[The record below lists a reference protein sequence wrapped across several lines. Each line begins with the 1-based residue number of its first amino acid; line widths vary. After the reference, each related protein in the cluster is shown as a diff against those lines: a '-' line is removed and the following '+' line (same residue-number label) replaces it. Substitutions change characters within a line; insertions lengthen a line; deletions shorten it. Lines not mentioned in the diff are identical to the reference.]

1 MAHSS
6 SNGET
11 TSSLQKV
18 CFGQTEASSF
28 NGVEMIQFTVHLKDA
43 VIMQVSFNKDHLSI
57 GRSDSNDVVLN
68 NAHIS
73 RQAAVIEWEGTR
85 YQIFNKNKNGIFL
98 DNQPL
103 KGPTPLP
110 SRCRLTIYP
119 FEIACAQVDED
130 ETRPLP
136 SVTHS
141 APKEDALAESSII
154 RSCPASTVHFGGLIG
169 ESPAMKELYKL
180 ILDVGDSPATVLI
193 RGEHGTG
200 KELVARALHH
210 SSSRNGSVFLPVNC
224 AALPLDLMESELFG
238 YEKGAFTGA
247 SNMKIGKIE
256 QAKNGTIFLD
266 EIGEL
271 SLPAQAKLLRVLQQ
285 HAIMRVGGSQE
296 ILTDVRFITATNRNL
311 EQDIKNG
318 SFREDL
324 YYRLRV
330 VQIVVPPLRERTED
344 LPALIDHF
352 LRKLGQEL
360 RLDTVPIV
368 TDKGMKLLLSAHWP
382 GNVRQLEN
390 ILYSVI
396 LRSRPT
402 YTIDDEII
410 YQELPPDFSYEDKP
424 ESDSEDKPSLL
435 EDVNREALIK
445 VLTEQKWDTQRAAKA
460 LNVSRGTVYYKIK
473 KYGIH
478 LPR

>member
-1 MAHSS
+1 
-6 SNGET
+6 
-11 TSSLQKV
+11 
-18 CFGQTEASSF
+18 
-28 NGVEMIQFTVHLKDA
+28 MIQFTVHLKDA
-43 VIMQVSFNKDHLSI
+43 QIMRVSFNKDSLSI

-73 RQAAVIEWEGTR
+73 RLAAVVEWQKTGYE
-85 YQIFNKNKNGIFL
+85 IIDKNKNGIFL

-103 KGPTPLP
+103 TGPTQLP
-110 SRCRLTIYP
+110 SRCRLTVYP
-119 FEIACAQVDED
+119 FEIDCAQIDED
-130 ETRPLP
+130 ETRPMP
-136 SVTHS
+136 AISQSRTEKNS
-141 APKEDALAESSII
+141 PEISQNNQDSI
-154 RSCPASTVHFGGLIG
+154 STTIHFGGLIG
-169 ESPAMKELYKL
+169 ESPSMKDLYKL

-210 SSSRNGSVFLPVNC
+210 SSSRNGNMFLPINC
-224 AALPLDLMESELFG
+224 AALPIDLMESELFG

-247 SNMKIGKIE
+247 SNMKMGKIE
-256 QAKNGTIFLD
+256 QAKNGTVFMD

-271 SLPAQAKLLRVLQQ
+271 SLTAQAKLLRVLQQ

-296 ILTDVRFITATNRNL
+296 IPTDARFITATNRDL
-311 EQDIKNG
+311 EQDMREG

-330 VQIVVPPLRERTED
+330 VQIVVPPLRERVED
-344 LPALIDHF
+344 LPLLIDHF
-352 LRKLGQEL
+352 LRKLGEEL
-360 RLDTVPIV
+360 HLEAKPVITE
-368 TDKGMKLLLSAHWP
+368 KGMQLLLAAPWP

-390 ILYSVI
+390 TLYSVI

-402 YTIDDEII
+402 YVIEDEII
-410 YQELPPDFSYEDKP
+410 SNELPPNLVSEG
-424 ESDSEDKPSLL
+424 ESEEKPSLL
-435 EDVNREALIK
+435 EDVNKQTLIK
-445 VLTEQKWDTQRAAKA
+445 VLTEHKWDTQKAATA

-478 LPR
+478 IPR

>member
-1 MAHSS
+1 
-6 SNGET
+6 
-11 TSSLQKV
+11 
-18 CFGQTEASSF
+18 
-28 NGVEMIQFTVHLKDA
+28 MIQFTVHLKDA
-43 VIMQVSFNKDHLSI
+43 LIMQVSFNKDCLSI

-73 RQAAVIEWEGTR
+73 RLAAVIEWENTR
-85 YQIFNKNKNGIFL
+85 YQILNKNKNGIFL
-98 DNQPL
+98 DNQSL
-103 KGPTPLP
+103 TGPTPLP

-119 FEIACAQVDED
+119 FEIDCAQVDED

-136 SVTHS
+136 SVMH
-141 APKEDALAESSII
+141 
-154 RSCPASTVHFGGLIG
+154 PASSDDSLDGALGVHPSPAHTVHFGGLIG
-169 ESPAMKELYKL
+169 ESPAMQDLYKL
-180 ILDVGDSPATVLI
+180 ILDVGDSPATILI

-210 SSSRNGSVFLPVNC
+210 SSPRNGKVFLPVNC
-224 AALPLDLMESELFG
+224 AALPIDLMESELFG

-247 SNMKIGKIE
+247 SNMKMGKIE
-256 QAKNGTIFLD
+256 QAKDGTIFLD

-296 ILTDVRFITATNRNL
+296 ISTDARFITATNRNL
-311 EQDIKNG
+311 EQDIENG

-360 RLDTVPIV
+360 RLDTIPIV
-368 TDKGMKLLLSAHWP
+368 TDKGRKQLLSASWP
-382 GNVRQLEN
+382 GNIRQLEN
-390 ILYSVI
+390 TLYSVI

-402 YTIDDEII
+402 YVIDDEMIS
-410 YQELPPDFSYEDKP
+410 QELPPDFSHERTS
-424 ESDSEDKPSLL
+424 EAESEDKQSLL
-435 EDVNREALIK
+435 EHVNRDALIK
-445 VLTEQKWDTQRAAKA
+445 VLTEQKWDTQKAANV

-478 LPR
+478 IPR